1 MVLSVCVASIIRV
14 PYIARLSLVDQ
25 TWFDVNGFIWSA
37 VELNVAIVSAC
48 LPTLRPL
55 FFHVF
60 QGGYTTSRDRQS
72 PEYRRPECPSPGRK
86 VSAEDGLSDVASM
99 TKHSD
104 AGTSEWG

>member
-25 TWFDVNGFIWSA
+25 TWFDVGGFIWSV

-55 FFHVF
+55 V
-60 QGGYTTSRDRQS
+60 
-72 PEYRRPECPSPGRK
+72 
-86 VSAEDGLSDVASM
+86 
-99 TKHSD
+99 
-104 AGTSEWG
+104 

>member
-25 TWFDVNGFIWSA
+25 TWFDVGGNIWSV

-48 LPTLRPL
+48 LSTLRPL
-55 FFHVF
+55 FLHVF
-60 QGGYTTSRDRQS
+60 QGGYTTSRDCQS
-72 PEYRRPECPSPGRK
+72 PECRSPGRK
-86 VSAEDGLSDVASM
+86 VFAEDGLSDVALM

-104 AGTSEWG
+104 ARTSKWG